1 MPGLIG
7 LVVGRGF
14 GLLVITGRF
23 PPVGFGFIGFMT
35 GLIGVG
41 VAIPLPG
48 LIGIVVGRLTGLTPC
63 GLPGF
68 IGLPGVPGACSLR
81 LTPCAVADLVPLC
94 DLPGFIVLILFVSFI
109 AMLLTLLG

>member
-48 LIGIVVGRLTGLTPC
+48 LIGLVVGRFTG
-63 GLPGF
+63 F
-68 IGLPGVPGACSLR
+68 GVPGLLGIAAGR
-81 LTPCAVADLVPLC
+81 LTPCAGLDLVPLC

>member
-1 MPGLIG
+1 
-7 LVVGRGF
+7 
-14 GLLVITGRF
+14 LLVITGRF

-48 LIGIVVGRLTGLTPC
+48 LIGMVVGRFTGFGVPGLLGVAPGRLTPCAGLDLMPPC

-68 IGLPGVPGACSLR
+68 M
-81 LTPCAVADLVPLC
+81 
-94 DLPGFIVLILFVSFI
+94 VLILFVSFI
-109 AMLLTLLG
+109 PGMLLTLLG